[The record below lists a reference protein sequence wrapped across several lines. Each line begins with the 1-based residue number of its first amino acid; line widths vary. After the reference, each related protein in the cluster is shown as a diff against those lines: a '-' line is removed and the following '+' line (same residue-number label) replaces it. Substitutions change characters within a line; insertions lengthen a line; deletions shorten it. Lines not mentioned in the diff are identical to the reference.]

1 MQLATIVLSVVLILL
16 SWESA
21 VAKPEVLRCSVH
33 PEKGTAHADLP
44 GLTTVSQ
51 TDAERT
57 AMKSLKTSAAA
68 TVTEGELEIEHGCL
82 VYSFDIRVSGRNG
95 IEEVL
100 VDAGTGRVLSHAHE
114 SAKQEAAEKANEK
127 RVRRQH

>member
-1 MQLATIVLSVVLILL
+1 MQPATIVLSVVLILL

-21 VAKPEVLRCSVH
+21 LAKPEALRCSVH
-33 PEKGTAHADLP
+33 PQKGTAHADLS
-44 GLTTVSQ
+44 GLATVGQ
-51 TDAERT
+51 ADAERI
-57 AMKSLKTSAAA
+57 AMKSLKTAAAA

-100 VDAGTGRVLSHAHE
+100 VDVGTGKVLSHTHE
-114 SAKQEAAEKANEK
+114 SAKQEAVEKANEGK
-127 RVRRQH
+127 MRRQH